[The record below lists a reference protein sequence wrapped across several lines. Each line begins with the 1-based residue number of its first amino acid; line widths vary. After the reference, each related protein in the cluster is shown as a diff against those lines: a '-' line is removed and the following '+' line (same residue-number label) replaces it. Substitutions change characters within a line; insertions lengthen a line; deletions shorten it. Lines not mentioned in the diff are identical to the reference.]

1 MRRKWS
7 ALTDNAI
14 FSRSR
19 QSVSSGR
26 RLTTARLQQLL
37 VVLLLLTVG
46 MVLWMGNNHAWPGI
60 HSVHIPHPG
69 FTTHVG
75 ASAASSSSAGGA
87 AVRQPQTLQKFS
99 GNLEFPLWWH
109 APFIAQS
116 GRLTVPV
123 SVMLIWAINPQL
135 WGSSA
140 YRLWVT
146 L

>member
-7 ALTDNAI
+7 ALTDNTI
-14 FSRSR
+14 FARSR

-46 MVLWMGNNHAWPGI
+46 MVLWMGNNHNWPGI

-75 ASAASSSSAGGA
+75 ASAASSSTGSAGGGA
-87 AVRQPQTLQKFS
+87 AVRQPQKLQKFS

-116 GRLTVPV
+116 GGWLD
-123 SVMLIWAINPQL
+123 SASGMLAW
-135 WGSSA
+135 
-140 YRLWVT
+140 
-146 L
+146 